1 MSSGSGQRPPTGIMR
16 VLAKFVMQGRVQAL
30 TVIVPFAVLSMLF
43 PLLGIV
49 GIISSGVVALVALRR
64 GGREGLAVALFGA
77 IACVVILAAGAQPWL
92 VLLFTLPPWLLVL
105 LLALL
110 LRSSRSLPVAAGAA
124 LLLAA
129 GVIGASHWFGVDW
142 KGLLEPLIQPL
153 PESQLL
159 GPEERKALI
168 EELGGMMPGILGAS
182 LFLQLMLSLFL
193 ARWWQAMLYN
203 PGGFRAE
210 FHRFR
215 LPKVVAAL
223 TLVVLLLTALGGDQQ
238 ASWPDHLAMLL
249 LAGWL
254 IQGLA
259 LTHALVG
266 AKDAG
271 RGWLTVIYVL
281 LLLPITML
289 HAITMLA
296 AAGLADAWFD
306 FRARIGTGNG
316 ADAG

>member
-1 MSSGSGQRPPTGIMR
+1 MR
-16 VLAKFVMQGRVQAL
+16 VFASFVMQGRGQAL
-30 TVIVPFAVLSMLF
+30 AVLVPLAVLALWF
-43 PLLGIV
+43 PPLGIV
-49 GIISSGVVALVALRR
+49 SSGVIGLIALRR
-64 GGREGLAVALFGA
+64 GGVAGLMMA
-77 IACVVILAAGAQPWL
+77 ILATAGCVVIMLAAGAQPWV
-92 VLLFTLPPWLLVL
+92 VLAVTLPPWLLLL
-105 LLALL
+105 LLAQL
-110 LRSSRSLPVAAGAA
+110 LRFSRSLQFTAGAA

-129 GVIGASHWFGVDW
+129 GAIAASHWYGVDW
-142 KGLLEPLIQPL
+142 NGLLEPLSRSL
-153 PESQLL
+153 SESQLV
-159 GPEERKALI
+159 GPEERKALMK
-168 EELGGMMPGILGAS
+168 ELGGMMPGILGAS

-215 LPKVVAAL
+215 LPKVVAAV
-223 TLVVLLLTALGGDQQ
+223 TLVVLVLTALGGDQQ
-238 ASWPDHLAMLL
+238 ATWQDHLAMLL

-254 IQGLA
+254 LQGLA

-266 AKDAG
+266 TKGAG
-271 RGWLTVIYVL
+271 RGWLAVIYL
-281 LLLPITML
+281 LLFLPITML